1 MEGFGYWFFLAALYL
16 LSALFKKRQQKA
28 ARRKLENEEETE
40 KDWTPPDFL
49 QNVFS
54 EFKEQRDNMFPEK
67 AESPDLSDGLSE
79 DLGEYAEASIEEEDD
94 PADEEDDPAE
104 EEIIYSAQKRSDKSL
119 RETLSEKQQF
129 FTDYQIQKKEN
140 EYHQMFQNPDQV
152 RQAIVLKEILGKPRA
167 LNRGI
172 RN

>member
-28 ARRKLENEEETE
+28 ARRKLDKEEDVG
-40 KDWTPPDFL
+40 KDWAPPEFL

-54 EFKEQRDNMFPEK
+54 EFKEQRDKLVSEKPEP
-67 AESPDLSDGLSE
+67 SDLSEHFSE
-79 DLGEYAEASIEEEDD
+79 DLGEYAEAQIEEEDD
-94 PADEEDDPAE
+94 LTEAD
-104 EEIIYSAQKRSDKSL
+104 IISSAQDRTDKSL
-119 RETLSEKQQF
+119 RDKLSERQQF
-129 FTDYQIQKKEN
+129 FADYQIQKKEN
-140 EYHQMFQNPDQV
+140 EYHQMFQNLDQV

-167 LNRGI
+167 LNRGM

>member
-79 DLGEYAEASIEEEDD
+79 DLEEYAEASIEEEDD
-94 PADEEDDPAE
+94 PAE
-104 EEIIYSAQKRSDKSL
+104 EEIISSAQQRSDKSL

-129 FTDYQIQKKEN
+129 FTDHQIQKKEN

>member
-28 ARRKLENEEETE
+28 ARRKLENEKETE

-79 DLGEYAEASIEEEDD
+79 DLEEYAEASIEEEDD
-94 PADEEDDPAE
+94 PAE
-104 EEIIYSAQKRSDKSL
+104 EEIISSAQQRSDKSL